1 MGEEVLR
8 GKMEGTEK
16 RGKERRA
23 ERGEGRPTEGQDVRK

>member
-8 GKMEGTEK
+8 GKMEEREK

-23 ERGEGRPTEGQDVRK
+23 ERGEERATEGQDVRI

>member
-8 GKMEGTEK
+8 GKMEEREK

-23 ERGEGRPTEGQDVRK
+23 EREERTTEGQDVRK